1 MGKEAVGCKEQAES
15 SKEEATPCKKEPV
28 PCKEDTS
35 PHKEEP
41 ATKPFKAE
49 EEAFIHGR
57 HTCDICL
64 VTPIIGKRFHATN
77 LPDYDLCEKC
87 KNNYDGHEIKFEA
100 VELDR
105 DRPLQ
110 DRWRRRRA
118 RWTRQQK
125 RGCQG
130 RKPGRKPFG
139 NSTKS
144 HRAPHPPPPPPP
156 PPHVPHAPPPPFHHA
171 PPRPFQHAPP
181 TFIRAP
187 SDPFKHAFPSFVHA
201 HTFQQNGDLD
211 TALKEAIRRSLQDV
225 TVDSVKQHEK
235 NEEQPAKKVAS
246 ENDVSLASLAVKSD
260 SSNVTNKGIEETEM
274 SAKKHA
280 DRSDD
285 KTVEDKTSF
294 DRKVK
299 EMADANVARKV
310 TDDSN
315 FEEEEAFGGKS
326 EGKAAVDVKVE
337 DIKAEAKLEE
347 KKTEAEVE
355 EKNTEAKAVEKK
367 SEAKVEEKK
376 TEAKVEEKKIAAIGE
391 EKKTTDA
398 NVENKKA
405 DEGEVEENKGAEA
418 EIEDETCEAEVE
430 IRRKTQTEAE
440 VEVKKAVHAT
450 LDKKGDMGSNSSE
463 YEGEVSFVNPNKEDN
478 SGFVTREKVV
488 AEKAEEKQVSKTL
501 AKPPLRTTAQDSDET
516 VVSFLSDA
524 EGHGSIAV
532 ALGETLDK
540 CANAI
545 NDVVNE
551 LERSSSVEGSEG
563 DDTLDDYDGELS
575 VLDEDSSVENV
586 EGKKIEEPSVASSVS
601 DVDVEGGATILD
613 SVKSPVDAQKHE
625 VESSDDSGWQIVNDI
640 NAETHDEDEA
650 IALAAQL
657 IGSSLFNSDMSRSG
671 ENFSALSGSAGSAVS
686 MASSVPTN
694 VASIA
699 SEACLQP
706 EQRNRWVSQ
715 LKQLQELGFDEAR
728 CVEVLERLTAANIGV
743 NSDEEVTVAQVVN
756 ELFK

>member
-201 HTFQQNGDLD
+201 HTFQQN
-211 TALKEAIRRSLQDV
+211 V

-246 ENDVSLASLAVKSD
+246 ENDVSLASVAVKSD

-285 KTVEDKTSF
+285 TTVEDKTSF
-294 DRKVK
+294 DSKVK

-337 DIKAEAKLEE
+337 DIKAEAK
-347 KKTEAEVE
+347 
-355 EKNTEAKAVEKK
+355 VEK
-367 SEAKVEEKK
+367 
-376 TEAKVEEKKIAAIGE
+376 
-391 EKKTTDA
+391 
-398 NVENKKA
+398 
-405 DEGEVEENKGAEA
+405 
-418 EIEDETCEAEVE
+418 ED
-430 IRRKTQTEAE
+430 
-440 VEVKKAVHAT
+440 
-450 LDKKGDMGSNSSE
+450 
-463 YEGEVSFVNPNKEDN
+463 
-478 SGFVTREKVV
+478 
-488 AEKAEEKQVSKTL
+488 
-501 AKPPLRTTAQDSDET
+501 
-516 VVSFLSDA
+516 
-524 EGHGSIAV
+524 
-532 ALGETLDK
+532 
-540 CANAI
+540 
-545 NDVVNE
+545 
-551 LERSSSVEGSEG
+551 
-563 DDTLDDYDGELS
+563 
-575 VLDEDSSVENV
+575 
-586 EGKKIEEPSVASSVS
+586 
-601 DVDVEGGATILD
+601 
-613 SVKSPVDAQKHE
+613 
-625 VESSDDSGWQIVNDI
+625 
-640 NAETHDEDEA
+640 
-650 IALAAQL
+650 
-657 IGSSLFNSDMSRSG
+657 
-671 ENFSALSGSAGSAVS
+671 
-686 MASSVPTN
+686 
-694 VASIA
+694 
-699 SEACLQP
+699 
-706 EQRNRWVSQ
+706 
-715 LKQLQELGFDEAR
+715 
-728 CVEVLERLTAANIGV
+728 
-743 NSDEEVTVAQVVN
+743 
-756 ELFK
+756 